1 MSSGLSVRW
10 WNILL
15 MAGIF
20 ASAGANAEPAG
31 SARAPTPPPHP
42 LTVWV
47 DAALARD
54 PAQELLPALAR
65 ESQALAQRAR
75 SWFSGPPALAL
86 RWQDDTA
93 LTDTGLR
100 EAEAGVE
107 WPLWWPSVREA
118 SRSLAEASASQAAL
132 RSRYNRWQVAGV
144 IRERLW
150 SLALADADLAQAR
163 AAERSTAQLH
173 EQVMARVRAGDL
185 PHTDQLMSEQEHL
198 ARAAERAALER
209 EYDAQRASFQF
220 LVGLAPDLH
229 GLTVESPVRMAVDT
243 HPGLAVLAQEASR
256 AEAEWQKSLAT
267 GAGAPVIQVGARRE
281 RGSREEEDV
290 NSLGIGVSI
299 PFAAATRADERA
311 AAERALAEARLRW
324 RQGIRDQ
331 AVARQEAEA
340 ALQSAEEA
348 WPLIQRRADLAQ
360 RQQDLAQA
368 AFAAGELDLMDLL
381 RIREQTRLAVQEV
394 ERQRIRIGW
403 QRARLNQIMG
413 DVP

>member
-10 WNILL
+10 WSILL

-75 SWFSGPPALAL
+75 SWFSGPPALSL

-118 SRSLAEASASQAAL
+118 SRSLAETSASQAAL

-185 PHTDQLMSEQEHL
+185 PHTDQLMSEQEYL

-340 ALQSAEEA
+340 ALQSAEES

>member
-10 WNILL
+10 WSILL

-75 SWFSGPPALAL
+75 SWFSGPPALSL

-185 PHTDQLMSEQEHL
+185 PHTDQLMSEQEYL

-340 ALQSAEEA
+340 ALQSAEES

>member
-10 WNILL
+10 WSILL

-75 SWFSGPPALAL
+75 SWFSGPPALSL

-118 SRSLAEASASQAAL
+118 SRSLAETSASQAAL

-185 PHTDQLMSEQEHL
+185 PHTDQLMSEQEYL

-299 PFAAATRADERA
+299 PFTAATRADERA

-340 ALQSAEEA
+340 ALQSAEES

>member
-10 WNILL
+10 WSILL

-31 SARAPTPPPHP
+31 SARAPTPSPHP

-75 SWFSGPPALAL
+75 SWFSGPPALSL

-118 SRSLAEASASQAAL
+118 SRSLAETSASQAAL

-163 AAERSTAQLH
+163 AAERSAAQLH
-173 EQVMARVRAGDL
+173 EQVVARVRAGDL
-185 PHTDQLMSEQEHL
+185 PHTDQLMSEQEYL

-229 GLTVESPVRMAVDT
+229 GLTVESPVQMAVDT

-267 GAGAPVIQVGARRE
+267 GAGAPIIQVGARRE

-340 ALQSAEEA
+340 ALQSAEES

>member
-10 WNILL
+10 WSILL

-299 PFAAATRADERA
+299 PFTAATRADERA

>member
-10 WNILL
+10 WSILL

-185 PHTDQLMSEQEHL
+185 PHTDQLMSEQEYL

-299 PFAAATRADERA
+299 PFTAATRADERA

-340 ALQSAEEA
+340 ALQSAEES

>member
-1 MSSGLSVRW
+1 MWSGTGTRRRGIV
-10 WNILL
+10 L
-15 MAGIF
+15 MAGIM
-20 ASAGANAEPAG
+20 AWTAACAEPAASG
-31 SARAPTPPPHP
+31 RPPDPPPHP
-42 LTVWV
+42 LTAWV

-54 PAQELLPALAR
+54 PAQELLPALTR
-65 ESQALAQRAR
+65 ESQALAQRSR
-75 SWFSGPPALAL
+75 SWFAGPPALAL
-86 RWQDDTA
+86 HWQDDTA
-93 LTDTGLR
+93 GTDAGLR

-118 SRSLAEASASQAAL
+118 TRSLARASAAQAAL
-132 RSRYNRWQVAGV
+132 RSRYNRWQAAGV

-163 AAERSTAQLH
+163 AAERSAAQLH
-173 EQVMARVRAGDL
+173 EQVLARVRAGDL
-185 PHTDQLMSEQEHL
+185 AQTDQLMSEQERL
-198 ARAAERAALER
+198 AREAERAALAR
-209 EYDAQRASFQF
+209 ESDAQRAGFRF
-220 LVGLAPDLH
+220 LVGLEPDVC
-229 GLTVESPVRMAVDT
+229 GLTAEAPAQTAVDV
-243 HPGLAVLAQEASR
+243 HPGLAVWAQEASR
-256 AEAEWQKSLAT
+256 AEAEWQQRLAE
-267 GAGAPVIQVGARRE
+267 GAGAPVVQVGTRRE
-281 RGSREEEDV
+281 RGSRNEDEV
-290 NSLGIGVSI
+290 NSFGVGVSI

-348 WPLIQRRADLAQ
+348 WPLIQRRGALAQ

>member
-10 WNILL
+10 WSILL

-299 PFAAATRADERA
+299 PFTAATRADERA

-340 ALQSAEEA
+340 ALQSAEES

>member
-10 WNILL
+10 WSILL

-340 ALQSAEEA
+340 ALQSAEES

>member
-10 WNILL
+10 WSILL

-185 PHTDQLMSEQEHL
+185 PHTDQLMSEQEYL